1 MGYGIWHGF
10 HLPSSIFHRPFALP
24 GMSLRL
30 EMLQVARLAPKLLGE
45 SATLVHGFLLRQQ
58 NADGGFNDRG
68 GKSDPYYTVFGLEG
82 LSSLQIHGPQSALD
96 GPDVIERTKNYLRSF
111 GDGAGLDFVHLC
123 SLARCWAAILTLG
136 STEICQTDTRDRIL
150 RCIESYRTGN
160 GGYNPIPGAAFGTAY
175 GAFLALGAYQDLNQD
190 LPEPLR
196 LVQSL
201 KTLETT
207 DGAWTNERT
216 EQQGGGKDAGGGSRH
231 IFPASSLRAAAS
243 GLRTDGATNA
253 TAAAANV
260 LRNLRLPLNLSVG
273 EWLLAQAHP
282 QGGFLAAPGAPLPDL
297 LSTATALHTLAGLQ
311 VSFAPVKEPCLDFID
326 TLWTNEGG
334 FYGHWGDDHLDCEY
348 TYYGLLALGHLSL
361 C

>member
-1 MGYGIWHGF
+1 
-10 HLPSSIFHRPFALP
+10 
-24 GMSLRL
+24 MSLRL

-45 SATLVHGFLLRQQ
+45 SATLVRGFLLRQQ

-68 GKSDPYYTVFGLEG
+68 GKSDLYYTVFGLEG
-82 LSSLQIHGPQSALD
+82 LNSLQIHGPQSAVR
-96 GPDVIERTKNYLRSF
+96 GPNVVERTTNYLHSL

-136 STEICQTDTRDRIL
+136 STEICHTDTRDRIL
-150 RCIESYRTGN
+150 RHIESYRTGN

-207 DGAWTNERT
+207 DGAWANERT
-216 EQQGGGKDAGGGSRH
+216 DSNEGRPTSDRNATPIKQPLLSNH
-231 IFPASSLRAAAS
+231 PLS
-243 GLRTDGATNA
+243 GATNA

-260 LRNLRLPLNLSVG
+260 LRNLRLPINLSVG

-311 VSFAPVKEPCLDFID
+311 VSFASLKEPCLDFID

-348 TYYGLLALGHLSL
+348 AYYGLLALGHLSL